1 MKETMRLPEVMY
13 REFAIQLGE
22 RGDGDDLF
30 PISFSSELPVLR
42 ETWDGTYYEVLSHQA
57 GDIDMSRADD
67 GLPALKSHVHEQ
79 HFGSI
84 TGITLDEVG
93 RKLRGMLG
101 CSSIPL
107 GQEQK
112 TLVEEGHVRNVSVG
126 YRVLEM
132 WLIKKDE
139 ETGIPTMGCRWM
151 PLEVSTVPV
160 PADHTVGFGRSQE
173 DGGVHGDEDNM
184 VMVPVRALATTG
196 GERSMGNEVKG
207 TETPGTREVIP
218 EVRVV
223 KEVETRNYGAEAAE
237 IADMCA
243 ANGVSDRAAE
253 WIRAQL
259 TPGQVATKVLEHVR
273 TNPATPP
280 AAEVVD
286 EVVDKK
292 DVSRYSFQRALR
304 IQTEM
309 REGVRANY
317 DGLEAEVHTQLLKNR
332 RGEDHGGI
340 LVPWRLQERTLGTAE
355 ATGGASLVGTQIMPE
370 MIDLLRNRALVL
382 QAGARFYPGLT
393 SVVHFNKKTGSP
405 TVSWMGENPATGAAL
420 SEPSFGYVQ
429 LSPKTLIGS
438 VQIPRQLLVMDGLDQ
453 ELEVRG
459 DLSAGHGL
467 AIDLGALHGSG
478 TDKQPVGIYSAAD
491 IQVKAYG
498 GVPTLAKLTD
508 AAALT
513 ADANADLGAMSWMTT
528 PLMAG
533 VLKRTPE
540 VSGYPTWIW
549 DGTFRQGEVIGY
561 PAAATNQLSKTLGSG
576 SDEHGLI
583 FGNWNDLIVGMWG
596 NDLEIVVDPYKYAN
610 KGQIVITSYSMA
622 DSAVR
627 RGQSFVK
634 GTGAK
639 LA

>member
-1 MKETMRLPEVMY
+1 MKEIMRLPEVMY

-42 ETWDGTYYEVLSHQA
+42 DTWDGTYYEVLSHQA
-57 GDIDMSRADD
+57 GDIDMSRAED
-67 GLPALKSHVHEQ
+67 GLPALKSHVHEL

-84 TGITLDEVG
+84 TGVTLDEVA

-132 WLIKKDE
+132 WLIKKNE

-160 PADHTVGFGRSQE
+160 PADHTVGFGRSQD
-173 DGGVHGDEDNM
+173 DGGVHGDEANM
-184 VMVPVRALATTG
+184 VMVPVRALATMG
-196 GERSMGNEVKG
+196 GERNMGNEVKG
-207 TETPGTREVIP
+207 TETPGTPEVIP

-223 KEVETRNYGAEAAE
+223 KKVETRNYGAEAAE

-243 ANGVSDRAAE
+243 ANGVGDRAAE
-253 WIRAQL
+253 WMRAQL
-259 TPGQVATKVLEHVR
+259 TPGQVATKILEHVR
-273 TNPATPP
+273 TQPVTPP

-286 EVVDKK
+286 VVDKK
-292 DVSRYSFQRALR
+292 DVSRYSFQRAIR
-304 IQTEM
+304 MQTEM
-309 REGVRANY
+309 REGSRANY
-317 DGLEAEVHTQLLKNR
+317 DGVEAEVHTELLKNR

-340 LVPWRLQERTLGTAE
+340 LVPFRLEERILGTTE
-355 ATGGASLVGTQIMPE
+355 ATGGATVVGTKIMPE
-370 MIDLLRNRALVL
+370 MIDMLQNTALVL

-393 SVVHFNKKTGSP
+393 SVVHFNKKTGVP
-405 TVSWMGENPATGAAL
+405 TVTWMGENPAAGAPASEHAL
-420 SEPSFGYVQ
+420 GYVQ
-429 LSPKTLIGS
+429 LSPKTLIGV
-438 VQIPRQLLVMDGLDQ
+438 VQIPRQLLVMSSLDQ
-453 ELEVRG
+453 ELEVRA
-459 DLSAGHGL
+459 DLAIGHGL
-467 AIDLGALHGSG
+467 AVDLGALHGSG

-491 IQVKAYG
+491 VQIKAYG
-498 GVPTLAKLTD
+498 GVPSLTTLTD
-508 AAALT
+508 GAALL
-513 ADANADLGAMSWMTT
+513 ADANADLGSMSFMTT

-549 DGTFRQGEVIGY
+549 DGTFRKGEMIGY
-561 PAAATNQLSKTLGSG
+561 PAAATNQLSKTLGAG

-596 NDLEIVVDPYKYAN
+596 NDLEIVVDPYKYSD

-622 DSAVR
+622 DSAIR

>member
-1 MKETMRLPEVMY
+1 MKETMRLPEMMY
-13 REFAIQLGE
+13 REFAIELAE
-22 RGDGDDLF
+22 RADGKDLF

-42 ETWDGTYYEVLSHQA
+42 QTWDGTYYEVLSHQA
-57 GDIDMSRADD
+57 GDIDMSRAEN
-67 GLPALKSHVHEQ
+67 GLAALKSHIREL

-84 TGITLDEVG
+84 TGIKLDETA

-112 TLVEEGHVRNVSVG
+112 TMVEEGHLHTVSVG

-151 PLEVSTVPV
+151 PMEVSTEPV
-160 PADHTVGFGRSQE
+160 PGDHTVGFGRGQE
-173 DGGVHGDEDNM
+173 EGGVHGDAANM
-184 VMVPVRALATTG
+184 VTVPIRALATTG
-196 GERSMGNEVKG
+196 GERSMSTEVKK
-207 TETPGTREVIP
+207 TETPGTPEVVP

-223 KEVETRNYGAEAAE
+223 GEVTTRNYGAEAAE

-253 WIRAQL
+253 WMRAQL
-259 TPGQVATKVLEHVR
+259 TPGQVATKILEQLR
-273 TNPATPP
+273 TDPVTPP
-280 AAEVVD
+280 AAEIVDVVEERD
-286 EVVDKK
+286 LG
-292 DVSRYSFQRALR
+292 RYSFQRALR

-317 DGLEAEVHTQLLKNR
+317 DGLEAEVHTELLKNR

-340 LVPWRLQERTLGTAE
+340 LVPWRLRERTLGTTE
-355 ATGGASLVGTQIMPE
+355 ATGGATLVGTQVMPE

-393 SVVHFNKKTGSP
+393 SVVHFNKKTGAP
-405 TVSWMGENPATGAAL
+405 TVTWMGENPATGAPL
-420 SEPSFGYVQ
+420 SEPAYGYVQ
-429 LSPKTLIGS
+429 LSPKTLIGT
-438 VQIPRQLLVMDGLDQ
+438 VQIPRQLLVMSGLDQ
-453 ELEVRG
+453 EIEVRN

-491 IQVKAYG
+491 VQIKAFG
-498 GVPTLAKLTD
+498 GVPSLTTLTD
-508 AAALT
+508 AAALI
-513 ADANADLGAMSWMTT
+513 ADANADLGAMSLMTT
-528 PLMAG
+528 SLMAG

-549 DGTFRQGEVIGY
+549 DGTFREGEVIGY
-561 PAAATNQLSKTLGSG
+561 PAAATNQLSKTLGAG

-596 NDLEIVVDPYKYAN
+596 NDLEIVVDPYKYAD